1 MTIHDWQLFIC
12 VQEVIDF
19 NLLYFE
25 SKRERGWE
33 EKNFEGGQNHE
44 MKWHINKFIEK
55 ERERKL
61 EKLTFN

>member
-12 VQEVIDF
+12 VQEVIEF

-44 MKWHINKFIEK
+44 MAYKQVYLKR
-55 ERERKL
+55 EREKVR
-61 EKLTFN
+61 EIDI

>member
-44 MKWHINKFIEK
+44 MKWLINKFILK
-55 ERERKL
+55 REREKVR
-61 EKLTFN
+61 EIDI